1 MESCRPTSLGSL
13 FFKERPNGIILITRA
28 NNSDQ
33 AASITRTNYSF
44 IMCLIPR
51 LIILAKFIYAKSGV
65 MSLHILRRVIVY
77 CVMAEIFHSLI
88 LS

>member
-1 MESCRPTSLGSL
+1 MESCRPTSFSSF
-13 FFKERPNGIILITRA
+13 FFKERPNGIIVITHA

-33 AASITRTNYSF
+33 TASITRTNYSF

-65 MSLHILRRVIVY
+65 MSLHILRRAIVY
-77 CVMAEIFHSLI
+77 CIMAGIFHSLI